1 MRKEKIMKKLTK
13 TTALILSVLMLFGC
27 TSNSATGGVG
37 DTTPPVENSVTDSKN
52 ESSATENSS
61 ATDNTSKESEEN
73 LVKNIEGYQTF
84 SYDADKYEITN
95 DYIYC
100 NIRYSIYDMFTPVE
114 PNLDDLYKET
124 TDVKSSELVALKCR
138 VAGDSYV
145 IIDGK
150 CGETLIM
157 KPFLS
162 LIYTPVVI
170 EEVVDSNNG
179 KCLYNKGDI
188 LYISEYYH
196 ITEQYNDRSLNF
208 VQTAEENLK
217 AQFENKSGEFDSSKH
232 SEIEKKY
239 YDGKMEYYNTL
250 RSGNGR
256 YIHTTWNPVLLQK
269 GQSYLI
275 FADND
280 TTANEVDGNI
290 YNNAYPIVFD
300 LEQSEP
306 FVFKSEKEDNGVF
319 SASYAYRYQ
328 WKILKEKYGEHFK
341 SDINN

>member
-1 MRKEKIMKKLTK
+1 MKKLTK
-13 TTALILSVLMLFGC
+13 TTALILSALMLFGC
-27 TSNSATGGVG
+27 AGNSAQSSAG
-37 DTTPPVENSVTDSKN
+37 DTTPPAENSVTESKN
-52 ESSATENSS
+52 ESSDIKNSS
-61 ATDNTSKESEEN
+61 ASDNSGAENDEN

-95 DYIYC
+95 EYIYS
-100 NIRYSIYDMFTPVE
+100 NTYHPIYDMYTPVE

-145 IIDGK
+145 INDGK

-188 LYISEYYH
+188 LYIREYYY

-208 VQTAEENLK
+208 VQKAEENLSD
-217 AQFENKSGEFDSSKH
+217 QFENESGEFDSSNH
-232 SEIEKKY
+232 SENDKRY
-239 YDGKMEYYNTL
+239 YDGQMEYYNAL
-250 RSGNGR
+250 RSANGK
-256 YIHTTWNPVLLQK
+256 YIQTTWNPVFLQK

-300 LEQSEP
+300 LEQSKP
-306 FVFKSEKEDNGVF
+306 SVFKSEKEDDGVF
-319 SASYAYRYQ
+319 RASYAYRYQ

-341 SDINN
+341 SDIKN

>member
-1 MRKEKIMKKLTK
+1 MKKLTK
-13 TTALILSVLMLFGC
+13 TTALILSALMLFGC
-27 TSNSATGGVG
+27 TSNSANGGVG
-37 DTTPPVENSVTDSKN
+37 DTTPSSESSVTDSKN
-52 ESSATENSS
+52 ESSGESSATENSS
-61 ATDNTSKESEEN
+61 VTDNTSKESEEN

-84 SYDADKYEITN
+84 SYDKDKYEITN
-95 DYIYC
+95 EYIYS
-100 NIRYSIYDMFTPVE
+100 NTYRNLYSMYLPVE

-124 TDVKSSELVALKCR
+124 IDVKSSELVALKCR

-179 KCLYNKGDI
+179 KYLYNKGDI
-188 LYISEYYH
+188 LYIRESYR

-208 VQTAEENLK
+208 VQKAEENLK
-217 AQFENKSGEFDSSKH
+217 AQFENKSGEFDSSH
-232 SEIEKKY
+232 YSEIEKKY
-239 YDGKMEYYNTL
+239 YDGQMEYYNTL

-256 YIHTTWNPVLLQK
+256 YIQTTWNPVFLQK

-290 YNNAYPIVFD
+290 YNSAYPIVFD
-300 LEQSEP
+300 LEQSKP
-306 FVFKSEKEDNGVF
+306 SVLKSERKDDGVF
-319 SASYAYRYQ
+319 TASYAYRYQ

-341 SDINN
+341 S

>member
-1 MRKEKIMKKLTK
+1 MKKLTK
-13 TTALILSVLMLFGC
+13 TAVLILSALMLFGC
-27 TSNSATGGVG
+27 TDNNAQSGAG
-37 DTTPPVENSVTDSKN
+37 DTTPPSESSVTDSKN
-52 ESSATENSS
+52 ESSGESSDTENSS
-61 ATDNTSKESEEN
+61 VTDNTSKESEEN

-95 DYIYC
+95 EYIYS
-100 NIRYSIYDMFTPVE
+100 NTYYPIYGMYTPVE

-188 LYISEYYH
+188 LYIRESYR

-208 VQTAEENLK
+208 VQKAEENLK
-217 AQFENKSGEFDSSKH
+217 AQFENESGEFDSSH
-232 SEIEKKY
+232 YSEIEKNIMT
-239 YDGKMEYYNTL
+239 GKWNITTL
-250 RSGNGR
+250 
-256 YIHTTWNPVLLQK
+256 
-269 GQSYLI
+269 
-275 FADND
+275 
-280 TTANEVDGNI
+280 
-290 YNNAYPIVFD
+290 
-300 LEQSEP
+300 
-306 FVFKSEKEDNGVF
+306 
-319 SASYAYRYQ
+319 
-328 WKILKEKYGEHFK
+328 
-341 SDINN
+341 

>member
-1 MRKEKIMKKLTK
+1 MKKLTK

-27 TSNSATGGVG
+27 AGNSAHSSAG
-37 DTTPPVENSVTDSKN
+37 DTTPPAENSVTESKSEN
-52 ESSATENSS
+52 SDIKNSS
-61 ATDNTSKESEEN
+61 ASDNSGAENDEN

-95 DYIYC
+95 EYIYS
-100 NIRYSIYDMFTPVE
+100 NTYHPIYDMYTPVE

-145 IIDGK
+145 INDGK

-208 VQTAEENLK
+208 VQKAEENLSD
-217 AQFENKSGEFDSSKH
+217 QFENESGEFDSSNH
-232 SEIEKKY
+232 SENDKRY
-239 YDGKMEYYNTL
+239 YDGQMEYYNAL
-250 RSGNGR
+250 RSANGK
-256 YIHTTWNPVLLQK
+256 YIQTTWNPVFLQK

-300 LEQSEP
+300 LEQSKP
-306 FVFKSEKEDNGVF
+306 SVFKSEKEDDGVF
-319 SASYAYRYQ
+319 RASYAYRYQ

-341 SDINN
+341 SDIKN

>member
-1 MRKEKIMKKLTK
+1 MKKLTK
-13 TTALILSVLMLFGC
+13 TAILILSALMLFGC
-27 TSNSATGGVG
+27 AGNSAQSSVG
-37 DTTPPVENSVTDSKN
+37 DNTPPSGSSVTDSKN
-52 ESSATENSS
+52 ESSGESSATENSS

-95 DYIYC
+95 EYIYS
-100 NIRYSIYDMFTPVE
+100 NTYHSIYDMFTPVE

-145 IIDGK
+145 INDGK

-188 LYISEYYH
+188 LYIREHYY

-217 AQFENKSGEFDSSKH
+217 AQFENKSGEFDSSH
-232 SEIEKKY
+232 YSEIEKKY
-239 YDGKMEYYNTL
+239 YDGQMEYYNAL
-250 RSGNGR
+250 RSANGK
-256 YIHTTWNPVLLQK
+256 YIQATWNPVFLQK

-341 SDINN
+341 S

>member
-1 MRKEKIMKKLTK
+1 
-13 TTALILSVLMLFGC
+13 
-27 TSNSATGGVG
+27 
-37 DTTPPVENSVTDSKN
+37 
-52 ESSATENSS
+52 
-61 ATDNTSKESEEN
+61 
-73 LVKNIEGYQTF
+73 
-84 SYDADKYEITN
+84 
-95 DYIYC
+95 
-100 NIRYSIYDMFTPVE
+100 MFTPVE

-162 LIYTPVVI
+162 LIYMPVVI

-188 LYISEYYH
+188 LYIRESYR

-208 VQTAEENLK
+208 VQKAEENLK
-217 AQFENKSGEFDSSKH
+217 AQFENKSGEFDSSH
-232 SEIEKKY
+232 YSEIEKKY
-239 YDGKMEYYNTL
+239 YDGQMEYYNTL

-256 YIHTTWNPVLLQK
+256 YIQTTWNPVFLQK

-300 LEQSEP
+300 LEQSKP
-306 FVFKSEKEDNGVF
+306 SVFKSEKEDDGVF
-319 SASYAYRYQ
+319 RASYAYRYQ

>member
-1 MRKEKIMKKLTK
+1 MKKLTK
-13 TTALILSVLMLFGC
+13 TTALILSALMLFGC
-27 TSNSATGGVG
+27 AGNSAQSSAG
-37 DTTPPVENSVTDSKN
+37 DTTPPAENSVTESKN
-52 ESSATENSS
+52 ESSDIKNSS
-61 ATDNTSKESEEN
+61 ASDNSGAENDEN

-95 DYIYC
+95 EYIYS
-100 NIRYSIYDMFTPVE
+100 NTYHSIYDMYTPVE

-145 IIDGK
+145 INDGK

-188 LYISEYYH
+188 LYIREYYY

-217 AQFENKSGEFDSSKH
+217 AQFENKSGEFDSSNH
-232 SEIEKKY
+232 SENDKRY
-239 YDGKMEYYNTL
+239 YDGQMEYYNAL
-250 RSGNGR
+250 RSANGK
-256 YIHTTWNPVLLQK
+256 YIQTTWNPVFLQK

-290 YNNAYPIVFD
+290 YNNAYPFVFD
-300 LEQSEP
+300 LEQSKP
-306 FVFKSEKEDNGVF
+306 SVFKSEKEDDGVF

-341 SDINN
+341 SDIKN

>member
-1 MRKEKIMKKLTK
+1 MKKLTK

-27 TSNSATGGVG
+27 AGNSVQSSAG
-37 DTTPPVENSVTDSKN
+37 DTTPPLENSVTDSKN

-84 SYDADKYEITN
+84 SYDKDKYEITN
-95 DYIYC
+95 EYIYS
-100 NIRYSIYDMFTPVE
+100 NTYRPIYSMYLPVE

-124 TDVKSSELVALKCR
+124 IDVKSSELVALKCR
-138 VAGDSYV
+138 VVGDSYV
-145 IIDGK
+145 INDGK

-188 LYISEYYH
+188 LYIRESYR

-208 VQTAEENLK
+208 VQKEEENLK
-217 AQFENKSGEFDSSKH
+217 AHFENKSGEFDSSH
-232 SEIEKKY
+232 YSEIEKNIMT
-239 YDGKMEYYNTL
+239 GKWNITTL
-250 RSGNGR
+250 
-256 YIHTTWNPVLLQK
+256 
-269 GQSYLI
+269 
-275 FADND
+275 
-280 TTANEVDGNI
+280 
-290 YNNAYPIVFD
+290 
-300 LEQSEP
+300 
-306 FVFKSEKEDNGVF
+306 
-319 SASYAYRYQ
+319 
-328 WKILKEKYGEHFK
+328 
-341 SDINN
+341 

>member
-1 MRKEKIMKKLTK
+1 MKKLTK
-13 TTALILSVLMLFGC
+13 TAILILSALMLFGC
-27 TSNSATGGVG
+27 TDNNAQSGAG
-37 DTTPPVENSVTDSKN
+37 DTTPPAENSVTDSKN

-61 ATDNTSKESEEN
+61 ATDITSKESEEN

-84 SYDADKYEITN
+84 SYDKDKYEITN

-100 NIRYSIYDMFTPVE
+100 NICYSIYDMFTPVE

-124 TDVKSSELVALKCR
+124 IDVKSSELVALKCR
-138 VAGDSYV
+138 VAGYSYV

-188 LYISEYYH
+188 LYIRESYR

-208 VQTAEENLK
+208 VQKAEENLK
-217 AQFENKSGEFDSSKH
+217 AQFENKSGEFDSSH
-232 SEIEKKY
+232 YSEIEKNIMT
-239 YDGKMEYYNTL
+239 GKWNITTL
-250 RSGNGR
+250 
-256 YIHTTWNPVLLQK
+256 
-269 GQSYLI
+269 
-275 FADND
+275 
-280 TTANEVDGNI
+280 
-290 YNNAYPIVFD
+290 
-300 LEQSEP
+300 
-306 FVFKSEKEDNGVF
+306 
-319 SASYAYRYQ
+319 
-328 WKILKEKYGEHFK
+328 
-341 SDINN
+341 

>member
-1 MRKEKIMKKLTK
+1 MKKLTK
-13 TTALILSVLMLFGC
+13 TAVLILSALMLFGC
-27 TSNSATGGVG
+27 TDNNAQSGAG
-37 DTTPPVENSVTDSKN
+37 DTTPPSESSVTDSKN
-52 ESSATENSS
+52 ESKTESSATENSS

-145 IIDGK
+145 INDGK

-341 SDINN
+341 SDIKN

>member
-1 MRKEKIMKKLTK
+1 MKKLTK
-13 TTALILSVLMLFGC
+13 TAILILSALMLFGC
-27 TSNSATGGVG
+27 TDNNAQSGAG
-37 DTTPPVENSVTDSKN
+37 DTTPPAENSVTDSKN
-52 ESSATENSS
+52 ENSDKISDIKNSS
-61 ATDNTSKESEEN
+61 ASDNSGAENDEN

-95 DYIYC
+95 EYIYS
-100 NIRYSIYDMFTPVE
+100 NTYHSIYDMFTPVE

-188 LYISEYYH
+188 LYIREYYH

-217 AQFENKSGEFDSSKH
+217 AQFENKSGEFDSSH
-232 SEIEKKY
+232 YSENHKKY
-239 YDGKMEYYNTL
+239 YDGQMEYYNAL
-250 RSGNGR
+250 RSANGK
-256 YIHTTWNPVLLQK
+256 YIQATWNPVFLQK

-306 FVFKSEKEDNGVF
+306 SVFKSEKEDDGVF
-319 SASYAYRYQ
+319 RASYAYHYQ

-341 SDINN
+341 SDIKN

>member
-1 MRKEKIMKKLTK
+1 MKKLTK
-13 TTALILSVLMLFGC
+13 ATALILSALMLFGC
-27 TSNSATGGVG
+27 AGNSVQSNAG
-37 DTTPPVENSVTDSKN
+37 DTTSPVENSVTESKSEN
-52 ESSATENSS
+52 SDIKNSS
-61 ATDNTSKESEEN
+61 ASDNSGAENDEN

-95 DYIYC
+95 EYIYS
-100 NIRYSIYDMFTPVE
+100 NTYHPIYDMYTPVE

-145 IIDGK
+145 INDGK

-188 LYISEYYH
+188 LYISEYYY

-232 SEIEKKY
+232 SEIDKKY

-341 SDINN
+341 SNINN

>member
-1 MRKEKIMKKLTK
+1 MKKLTK
-13 TTALILSVLMLFGC
+13 TAILILSALMLFGC
-27 TSNSATGGVG
+27 TDNNAQSGAG
-37 DTTPPVENSVTDSKN
+37 DTTPSAENSVTDSKN
-52 ESSATENSS
+52 ENSDKISDIKNSS
-61 ATDNTSKESEEN
+61 ASDNSGAENDEN

-95 DYIYC
+95 EYIYS
-100 NIRYSIYDMFTPVE
+100 NTYYPIYGMYTPVE

-145 IIDGK
+145 INDGK

-188 LYISEYYH
+188 LYIREYYH

-217 AQFENKSGEFDSSKH
+217 AQFENKSGEFDSSH
-232 SEIEKKY
+232 YSENHKKY
-239 YDGKMEYYNTL
+239 YDGQMEYYNAL
-250 RSGNGR
+250 RSANGK
-256 YIHTTWNPVLLQK
+256 YIQATWNPVFLQK

-306 FVFKSEKEDNGVF
+306 SVFKSEKEDDGVF
-319 SASYAYRYQ
+319 RASYAYHYQ

-341 SDINN
+341 SDIKN

>member
-1 MRKEKIMKKLTK
+1 MKKLTK
-13 TTALILSVLMLFGC
+13 ATALILSALMLFGC
-27 TSNSATGGVG
+27 ADNSVQSSAG

-61 ATDNTSKESEEN
+61 VTDNTSKESEEN

-84 SYDADKYEITN
+84 SYDKDKYEITN
-95 DYIYC
+95 EYIYS
-100 NIRYSIYDMFTPVE
+100 NTYRNLYSMYLPVE

-124 TDVKSSELVALKCR
+124 IDVKSSELVALKCR

-188 LYISEYYH
+188 LYISEYYY

-232 SEIEKKY
+232 SEIDKKY
-239 YDGKMEYYNTL
+239 YDGQMEYYNAL
-250 RSGNGR
+250 RSANGK
-256 YIHTTWNPVLLQK
+256 YIQTTWNPVFLQK

-290 YNNAYPIVFD
+290 YNSAYPIVFD
-300 LEQSEP
+300 LEQSKP
-306 FVFKSEKEDNGVF
+306 SVLKSEKEDDGVF
-319 SASYAYRYQ
+319 RASYAYRYQ

-341 SDINN
+341 SDIKN

>member
-13 TTALILSVLMLFGC
+13 TTALILSALMLFGC
-27 TSNSATGGVG
+27 TSNSATGSVG
-37 DTTPPVENSVTDSKN
+37 NTTPPVENSVTDSKN
-52 ESSATENSS
+52 ESS

-84 SYDADKYEITN
+84 SYDKDKYEITN
-95 DYIYC
+95 EYIYS
-100 NIRYSIYDMFTPVE
+100 NTYRNLYSMYLPVE

-124 TDVKSSELVALKCR
+124 IDVKSSELVALKCR

-188 LYISEYYH
+188 LYIRESYR

-208 VQTAEENLK
+208 VQKAEENLK
-217 AQFENKSGEFDSSKH
+217 AQFENKSGEFDSSYY
-232 SEIEKKY
+232 SEIEKNIMT
-239 YDGKMEYYNTL
+239 GKWNITTL
-250 RSGNGR
+250 
-256 YIHTTWNPVLLQK
+256 
-269 GQSYLI
+269 
-275 FADND
+275 
-280 TTANEVDGNI
+280 
-290 YNNAYPIVFD
+290 
-300 LEQSEP
+300 
-306 FVFKSEKEDNGVF
+306 
-319 SASYAYRYQ
+319 
-328 WKILKEKYGEHFK
+328 
-341 SDINN
+341 

>member
-1 MRKEKIMKKLTK
+1 MKKLTK
-13 TTALILSVLMLFGC
+13 TAVLILSALMLFGC
-27 TSNSATGGVG
+27 TDNNAQSGAG
-37 DTTPPVENSVTDSKN
+37 DTTPPSESSVTDSKN
-52 ESSATENSS
+52 ESSGESSATENSS

-95 DYIYC
+95 EYIYS
-100 NIRYSIYDMFTPVE
+100 NTYYPIYGMYTPVE

-145 IIDGK
+145 INDGK

-179 KCLYNKGDI
+179 KCLY
-188 LYISEYYH
+188 YH

-217 AQFENKSGEFDSSKH
+217 AQFENESGEFDSSKH
-232 SEIEKKY
+232 SEIDKKY
-239 YDGKMEYYNTL
+239 YDGKIEYYNAL
-250 RSGNGR
+250 RSANGK
-256 YIHTTWNPVLLQK
+256 YIQTTWNPVFLQK

-300 LEQSEP
+300 LEQSKP
-306 FVFKSEKEDNGVF
+306 SVFKSEKEDDGVF
-319 SASYAYRYQ
+319 RASYAYRYQ

-341 SDINN
+341 SDIKN

>member
-1 MRKEKIMKKLTK
+1 
-13 TTALILSVLMLFGC
+13 
-27 TSNSATGGVG
+27 
-37 DTTPPVENSVTDSKN
+37 
-52 ESSATENSS
+52 
-61 ATDNTSKESEEN
+61 
-73 LVKNIEGYQTF
+73 
-84 SYDADKYEITN
+84 
-95 DYIYC
+95 
-100 NIRYSIYDMFTPVE
+100 MFTPVE

-208 VQTAEENLK
+208 VQKAEENLK
-217 AQFENKSGEFDSSKH
+217 AQFENKSGEFDSSH
-232 SEIEKKY
+232 YSEIEKNIMT
-239 YDGKMEYYNTL
+239 GKWNITTL
-250 RSGNGR
+250 
-256 YIHTTWNPVLLQK
+256 
-269 GQSYLI
+269 
-275 FADND
+275 
-280 TTANEVDGNI
+280 
-290 YNNAYPIVFD
+290 
-300 LEQSEP
+300 
-306 FVFKSEKEDNGVF
+306 
-319 SASYAYRYQ
+319 
-328 WKILKEKYGEHFK
+328 
-341 SDINN
+341 

>member
-1 MRKEKIMKKLTK
+1 MKKPTK
-13 TTALILSVLMLFGC
+13 TTALILSALMLFGC
-27 TSNSATGGVG
+27 AGNSVQSSAG
-37 DTTPPVENSVTDSKN
+37 DATPPAENSVTESKSEN
-52 ESSATENSS
+52 SDIKNSS
-61 ATDNTSKESEEN
+61 ASDDSGAENDEN

-84 SYDADKYEITN
+84 SYDEDKYEITN
-95 DYIYC
+95 EYIYS
-100 NIRYSIYDMFTPVE
+100 NTYYPIYDTYTPVE

-162 LIYTPVVI
+162 LIYTPVII

-188 LYISEYYH
+188 LYIREYYY
-196 ITEQYNDRSLNF
+196 ITEQFNDRSLNF

-217 AQFENKSGEFDSSKH
+217 AQFENESGEFDSSH
-232 SEIEKKY
+232 YCENDKKY
-239 YDGKMEYYNTL
+239 YDGQMEYYNAL
-250 RSGNGR
+250 RSANGK
-256 YIHTTWNPVLLQK
+256 YIQATWNPVFLQK

-306 FVFKSEKEDNGVF
+306 SVFKSEKEDNGVF

-341 SDINN
+341 SEIKN

>member
-1 MRKEKIMKKLTK
+1 MKKLTK
-13 TTALILSVLMLFGC
+13 TAILILSALMLFGC
-27 TSNSATGGVG
+27 TDNNAQSGAG
-37 DTTPPVENSVTDSKN
+37 DTTPPAENSVTDSKN
-52 ESSATENSS
+52 ENSDKISDIKNSS
-61 ATDNTSKESEEN
+61 ASDNSGAENDEN

-95 DYIYC
+95 EYIYS
-100 NIRYSIYDMFTPVE
+100 NTYYPIYGMYTPVE

-188 LYISEYYH
+188 LYIREHYY

-217 AQFENKSGEFDSSKH
+217 AQFENKSGEFDSSH
-232 SEIEKKY
+232 YSENHKKY
-239 YDGKMEYYNTL
+239 YDGQMEYYNAL
-250 RSGNGR
+250 RSANGK
-256 YIHTTWNPVLLQK
+256 YIQATWNPVFLQK

-300 LEQSEP
+300 LEQSKP
-306 FVFKSEKEDNGVF
+306 SVFKSEKEDDGVF
-319 SASYAYRYQ
+319 RASYAYHYQ

-341 SDINN
+341 SDIKN

>member
-1 MRKEKIMKKLTK
+1 MKKLTK
-13 TTALILSVLMLFGC
+13 TAILILSVLMLFGC
-27 TSNSATGGVG
+27 ASNSAQSGAG
-37 DTTPPVENSVTDSKN
+37 DTTPPAENSVTESKS
-52 ESSATENSS
+52 ESSINDNSS
-61 ATDNTSKESEEN
+61 SSISSENENDEN

-84 SYDADKYEITN
+84 SYDKDKYEITN

-100 NIRYSIYDMFTPVE
+100 NICYSIYDMFTPVE

-162 LIYTPVVI
+162 FIYTPVVI

-188 LYISEYYH
+188 LYIRESYD

-217 AQFENKSGEFDSSKH
+217 AQFENKSGEFDSSH
-232 SEIEKKY
+232 YSGIEKKY

-256 YIHTTWNPVLLQK
+256 YIHTTWNPVLMQK

-341 SDINN
+341 SI

>member
-1 MRKEKIMKKLTK
+1 MKKLTK
-13 TTALILSVLMLFGC
+13 ATVLILSALMLFGC
-27 TSNSATGGVG
+27 AGNSAQSSVG
-37 DTTPPVENSVTDSKN
+37 DNTPPSGSSVTDSKN
-52 ESSATENSS
+52 ESSGESSATENSS

-95 DYIYC
+95 EYIYS
-100 NIRYSIYDMFTPVE
+100 NTYHSIYDMFTPVE

-145 IIDGK
+145 INDGK

-217 AQFENKSGEFDSSKH
+217 AQFENKSGEFDSSH
-232 SEIEKKY
+232 YSEIEKKY
-239 YDGKMEYYNTL
+239 YDGQMEYYNAL
-250 RSGNGR
+250 RSANGK
-256 YIHTTWNPVLLQK
+256 YIQATWNPVFLQK

-300 LEQSEP
+300 LEQSKP
-306 FVFKSEKEDNGVF
+306 SVFKSEKEDDGVF
-319 SASYAYRYQ
+319 RASYAYRYQ

>member
-1 MRKEKIMKKLTK
+1 MKKLTK
-13 TTALILSVLMLFGC
+13 TTALILSALMLFGC
-27 TSNSATGGVG
+27 AGNSAHSGAG
-37 DTTPPVENSVTDSKN
+37 DTTPPAENSVTESKSEN
-52 ESSATENSS
+52 SDIKNSS
-61 ATDNTSKESEEN
+61 ASDNSGAENDEN

-95 DYIYC
+95 EYIYS
-100 NIRYSIYDMFTPVE
+100 NTYHPIYDMFTPVE

-145 IIDGK
+145 INDGK

-170 EEVVDSNNG
+170 EEVVDSKNG

-208 VQTAEENLK
+208 VQKAEENLSD
-217 AQFENKSGEFDSSKH
+217 QFENESGEFDSSNH
-232 SEIEKKY
+232 SENDKRY
-239 YDGKMEYYNTL
+239 YDGQMEYYNAS
-250 RSGNGR
+250 RSANGK
-256 YIHTTWNPVLLQK
+256 YIQTTWNPVFLQK

-300 LEQSEP
+300 LEQSKP
-306 FVFKSEKEDNGVF
+306 SVFKSEKEDDGVF
-319 SASYAYRYQ
+319 RASYAYRYQ

-341 SDINN
+341 SDIKN

>member
-1 MRKEKIMKKLTK
+1 MKKLTK
-13 TTALILSVLMLFGC
+13 TTALILSALMLFGC
-27 TSNSATGGVG
+27 AGNSAQSSAG
-37 DTTPPVENSVTDSKN
+37 DTTPPTENSVTESKSEN
-52 ESSATENSS
+52 SDIKNSS
-61 ATDNTSKESEEN
+61 ASDNSGAENDEN

-84 SYDADKYEITN
+84 SYDEDKYEITN

-100 NIRYSIYDMFTPVE
+100 NIYYSIYDMFTPVE

-145 IIDGK
+145 INDGK

-188 LYISEYYH
+188 LYIREYYY

-208 VQTAEENLK
+208 VQKAEENLSD
-217 AQFENKSGEFDSSKH
+217 QFENESGEFDSSNH
-232 SEIEKKY
+232 SENDKRY
-239 YDGKMEYYNTL
+239 YDGQMEYYNAL
-250 RSGNGR
+250 RSANGK
-256 YIHTTWNPVLLQK
+256 YIQTTWNPVFLQK

-300 LEQSEP
+300 LEQSKP
-306 FVFKSEKEDNGVF
+306 SVFKSEKEDDGVF
-319 SASYAYRYQ
+319 RASYAYRYQ

-341 SDINN
+341 SDIKN

>member
-1 MRKEKIMKKLTK
+1 
-13 TTALILSVLMLFGC
+13 
-27 TSNSATGGVG
+27 
-37 DTTPPVENSVTDSKN
+37 
-52 ESSATENSS
+52 
-61 ATDNTSKESEEN
+61 
-73 LVKNIEGYQTF
+73 
-84 SYDADKYEITN
+84 
-95 DYIYC
+95 
-100 NIRYSIYDMFTPVE
+100 MFTPVE

-188 LYISEYYH
+188 LYIRESYR

-208 VQTAEENLK
+208 VQKAEENLK

-256 YIHTTWNPVLLQK
+256 YIQTTWNPVFLQK

-290 YNNAYPIVFD
+290 YNSAYPIVFD
-300 LEQSEP
+300 LEQSKP
-306 FVFKSEKEDNGVF
+306 SVLKSERKDDGVF
-319 SASYAYRYQ
+319 TASYAYRYQ

-341 SDINN
+341 S

>member
-1 MRKEKIMKKLTK
+1 MKKLTK
-13 TTALILSVLMLFGC
+13 TAILILSALMLFGC
-27 TSNSATGGVG
+27 TDNNAQSGAG
-37 DTTPPVENSVTDSKN
+37 DTTPPAENSVTDSKN
-52 ESSATENSS
+52 ENSDKISDIKNSS
-61 ATDNTSKESEEN
+61 ASDNSGAENDEN

-95 DYIYC
+95 EYIYS
-100 NIRYSIYDMFTPVE
+100 NTYYPIYGMYTPVE

-145 IIDGK
+145 INDGK

-188 LYISEYYH
+188 LYIREYYH

-217 AQFENKSGEFDSSKH
+217 AQFENKSGKFDSSH
-232 SEIEKKY
+232 YSENHKKY
-239 YDGKMEYYNTL
+239 YDGQMEYYNAL
-250 RSGNGR
+250 RSANGK
-256 YIHTTWNPVLLQK
+256 YIQATWNPVFLQK

-300 LEQSEP
+300 LEQSKP
-306 FVFKSEKEDNGVF
+306 SVFKSEKEDDGVF
-319 SASYAYRYQ
+319 RASYAYHYQ

-341 SDINN
+341 S

>member
-1 MRKEKIMKKLTK
+1 MKKLTK
-13 TTALILSVLMLFGC
+13 TAILILSALMLFGC
-27 TSNSATGGVG
+27 AGNSAQSSVG
-37 DTTPPVENSVTDSKN
+37 DNTPPSGSSVTDSKN
-52 ESSATENSS
+52 ESSGESSATENSS

-145 IIDGK
+145 INDGK

-217 AQFENKSGEFDSSKH
+217 AQFENKSGEFDSSH
-232 SEIEKKY
+232 YSEIEKKY
-239 YDGKMEYYNTL
+239 YDGQMEYYNAL
-250 RSGNGR
+250 RSANGK
-256 YIHTTWNPVLLQK
+256 YIQATWNPVFLQK

-300 LEQSEP
+300 LEQSKP
-306 FVFKSEKEDNGVF
+306 SVFKSEKEDDGVF
-319 SASYAYRYQ
+319 RASYAYHYQ

-341 SDINN
+341 SDIKN